1 MHASRKFYRIV
12 ILLAATSVAA
22 GREGSAGEA
31 AVASEA
37 VHGLLKTYCVRCHNP
52 EKHKADVDLTQ
63 LGAKPESL
71 QGRKVWLRVLEQLET
86 EEMPPEDPAPTEA
99 ERRQLIA
106 WVEQGVKIDWSK
118 VRNPGR
124 VTIPRLTREEYNNTM
139 RDLLGIDVQPGK
151 ELTPDGEGTSGFNTD
166 RDALFLTPALL
177 EKYLAG
183 ASAALD
189 ACLALEHAP
198 VHKHFESEE
207 LLMTET
213 REEPRDFGDGFKG
226 YVLNRGQMTL
236 YTSVRFPH
244 DGFYTFRVRAR
255 SGGPPCGGRL
265 RIDGEPKGDIVASSR
280 TPEILTVTTFVKA
293 GSRQMT
299 WNIETQDTPAPRP
312 ALARGPGAALRKGA
326 GPQQKQTAEAAAAEP
341 GAAPIGEAVARQ
353 RRGADHHAGPG
364 ERHRLPAHR
373 ARSRWGPS
381 RSSCG

>member
-1 MHASRKFYRIV
+1 MHATSGRFYRIL
-12 ILLAATSVAA
+12 ILLAATSLAA
-22 GREGSAGEA
+22 GEQASAGE
-31 AVASEA
+31 VAGTSAA

-63 LGAKPESL
+63 FGTKPDSL

-124 VTIPRLTREEYNNTM
+124 VTIPRLTREEYDNTM

-189 ACLALEHAP
+189 ACLALEHEP
-198 VHKHFESEE
+198 VRQA
-207 LLMTET
+207 L
-213 REEPRDFGDGFKG
+213 
-226 YVLNRGQMTL
+226 
-236 YTSVRFPH
+236 
-244 DGFYTFRVRAR
+244 RVR
-255 SGGPPCGGRL
+255 
-265 RIDGEPKGDIVASSR
+265 
-280 TPEILTVTTFVKA
+280 
-293 GSRQMT
+293 
-299 WNIETQDTPAPRP
+299 
-312 ALARGPGAALRKGA
+312 
-326 GPQQKQTAEAAAAEP
+326 
-341 GAAPIGEAVARQ
+341 
-353 RRGADHHAGPG
+353 RR
-364 ERHRLPAHR
+364 
-373 ARSRWGPS
+373 
-381 RSSCG
+381 C